1 MNDRPGMSWDRGRP
15 ARIFQERY
23 DKPASMT
30 TLTVA
35 AKGQVTL
42 RKDVPEHLGVRPGE
56 KIAVERLP
64 SGQIEVRAARRADR
78 ISETFNLL
86 KSRKR
91 RHLSIDNINRIIA
104 RCWAGTRLRSQRRI
118 SARRP
123 GLR

>member
-1 MNDRPGMSWDRGRP
+1 
-15 ARIFQERY
+15 
-23 DKPASMT
+23 MT

-42 RKDVPEHLGVRPGE
+42 RKVVPEHLGVRPGE

-64 SGQIEVRAARRADR
+64 SGRIEVRAARRADR

-91 RHLSIDNINRIIA
+91 RHLSIDNINSIIARIIA
-104 RCWAGTRLRSQRRI
+104 RCWAGTRLGSQRRI